1 MTSFRSQVGS
11 LLYLVVI
18 FLLNFLSRIVLAPL
32 MPTIEEGLKIGH
44 EEAGSLFFII
54 SLGYCIMLLGSGF
67 VSSRLT
73 HRRTIV
79 LSAMAVGG
87 ALLWVGLSSHLWGIR
102 FGLLLL
108 GMAAGLYIPSG
119 MATIT
124 GIVSS
129 RDLGKAIGIHELA
142 PNLSF
147 IIAPLIA
154 EILLRAYSWQGVLMV
169 LGIASMAV
177 AVVYAFLGKGGD
189 FRGEAPNSRIVRCIL
204 TEPSF
209 WIMIVLF
216 ALGIGGT
223 IGVYSMIPL
232 YLVSERGM
240 ERTWVNT
247 LLGLSRILTLGVT
260 LLAGWV
266 TDRLG
271 PKQTLKAVFLSTG
284 LATILLGMAS
294 ESWIIIIIFIQALLA
309 TSFFPA
315 GFAALPRIGSP
326 SFKNVAVSF
335 TIPFGFLLGAGA
347 IPAGIGFIGEVGSF
361 SLGFTILGGL
371 FFGGFILVR
380 YLKFTD

>member
-1 MTSFRSQVGS
+1 
-11 LLYLVVI
+11 
-18 FLLNFLSRIVLAPL
+18 
-32 MPTIEEGLKIGH
+32 
-44 EEAGSLFFII
+44 
-54 SLGYCIMLLGSGF
+54 
-67 VSSRLT
+67 
-73 HRRTIV
+73 
-79 LSAMAVGG
+79 
-87 ALLWVGLSSHLWGIR
+87 
-102 FGLLLL
+102 
-108 GMAAGLYIPSG
+108 MAAGLYIPSG

-169 LGIASMAV
+169 LGIASMATAMV
-177 AVVYAFLGKGGD
+177 FAFFGKGGD
-189 FRGEAPNSRIVRCIL
+189 FRGEAPNSRIVRSIL
-204 TEPSF
+204 SEPSF

-216 ALGIGGT
+216 TLGISGT

-284 LATILLGMAS
+284 LATVMLGMAS
-294 ESWIIIIIFIQALLA
+294 ESWILIIIFIQPLLA
-309 TSFFPA
+309 TCFFPA
-315 GFAALPRIGSP
+315 GFAALPRMGSS

>member
-1 MTSFRSQVGS
+1 VGS

-32 MPTIEEGLKIGH
+32 MPTIEEELKIGH

-129 RDLGKAIGIHELA
+129 RDWGKAIGIHELA

>member
-32 MPTIEEGLKIGH
+32 MPTIEEELKIGH

-129 RDLGKAIGIHELA
+129 RDWGKAIGIHELA

-294 ESWIIIIIFIQALLA
+294 ESWILIIIFIQPLVA

>member
-32 MPTIEEGLKIGH
+32 MPTIEEELKIGH

-129 RDLGKAIGIHELA
+129 RDWGKAIGIHELA

>member
-32 MPTIEEGLKIGH
+32 MPTIEEELKIGH

-129 RDLGKAIGIHELA
+129 RDWGKAIGIHELA

-189 FRGEAPNSRIVRCIL
+189 FRGEAPNSRIVRSIL

>member
-1 MTSFRSQVGS
+1 VGS
-11 LLYLVVI
+11 LLYLVAI

-32 MPTIEEGLKIGH
+32 MPTIEEELKIGH

-129 RDLGKAIGIHELA
+129 RDWGKAIGIHELA

>member
-32 MPTIEEGLKIGH
+32 MPTIEEELKIGH

-129 RDLGKAIGIHELA
+129 RDWGKAIGIHELA

-216 ALGIGGT
+216 TLGISGT

>member
-11 LLYLVVI
+11 LLFLVGI
-18 FLLNFLSRIVLAPL
+18 FILNFLSRIVLSPL
-32 MPTIEEGLKIGH
+32 MPTIETELKIGH
-44 EEAGSLFFII
+44 GEAGSLFFII

-73 HRRTIV
+73 HRKTII
-79 LSAMAVGG
+79 LSSIAVGG

-119 MATIT
+119 IATLT
-124 GIVSS
+124 GLVNPK
-129 RDLGKAIGIHELA
+129 DWGKAIGIHEMA
-142 PNLSF
+142 PNLSY
-147 IIAPLIA
+147 ITAPLIA
-154 EILLRAYSWQGVLMV
+154 ETLLRAYSWQGVLIV
-169 LGIASMAV
+169 LGIASMVA
-177 AVVYAFLGKGGD
+177 AVVYAFFGKGGD
-189 FRGEAPNSRIVRCIL
+189 FPGEAPNARVVRSIL

-209 WIMIVLF
+209 WIMIFLF

-223 IGVYSMIPL
+223 LGVYSMIPL

-247 LLGLSRILTLGVT
+247 LLGLSRISMIGGGLF
-260 LLAGWV
+260 AGWV

-271 PKQTLKAVFLSTG
+271 LKQTLKAVFLSTG
-284 LATILLGMAS
+284 LVTIMLGMAS
-294 ESWIIIIIFIQALLA
+294 ESWILIIIFIQPLLA
-309 TSFFPA
+309 SCFFPA
-315 GFAALPRIGSP
+315 GFAALPRMGSP

-335 TIPFGFLLGAGA
+335 TVPFGFLLGAGA
-347 IPAGIGFIGEVGSF
+347 IPAGIGFIGEAGSF

-371 FFGGFILVR
+371 FFAGFILVR
-380 YLKFTD
+380 YLKLTD